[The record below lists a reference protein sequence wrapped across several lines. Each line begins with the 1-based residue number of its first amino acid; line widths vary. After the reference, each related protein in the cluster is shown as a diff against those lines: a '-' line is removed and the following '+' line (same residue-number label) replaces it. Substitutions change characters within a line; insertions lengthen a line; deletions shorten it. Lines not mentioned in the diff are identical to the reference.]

1 MIERLITIVGPTA
14 VGKTDATLFL
24 AEKLGS
30 PVLSGDAYQV
40 YRGLNI
46 GSAKPSAEELSRV
59 HHDLIDIRS
68 PFESYHVADF
78 QEEARNLIL
87 RYNEEGKIPILSGG
101 TGLYVQSL
109 LEGYAFSAVEKD
121 EELRAYLDK
130 LWNEK
135 GQEGLLS
142 YATELAK
149 KEGITLPF
157 TDKHRLFRAI
167 ELLLAGDVETLR
179 SPSKNGLSYE
189 GPVIGLI
196 RDRKELYDRINLR
209 VDLMVKAGLFEEVE
223 ALCKEGLT
231 ASHTSM
237 KGIGYKEIFPYF
249 EGHISKEV
257 AIDLI
262 KKNTRHFA
270 KRQLTWYRRMPYIYW
285 ITISEDMTNEDVQKA
300 VLRYVESELHDY

>member
-1 MIERLITIVGPTA
+1 MMERLITIVGPTA

-109 LEGYAFSAVEKD
+109 LEGYAFSAAEKD
-121 EELRAYLDK
+121 EELRAYLEK
-130 LWNEK
+130 LWHEK
-135 GQEGLLS
+135 GQEGILS
-142 YATELAK
+142 YATELAN

-167 ELLLAGDVETLR
+167 ELLLARDVETLR

-209 VDLMVKAGLFEEVE
+209 VDLMVEAGLFEEVE
-223 ALCKEGLT
+223 ALRKEGLT

-237 KGIGYKEIFPYF
+237 KGIGYKELFPYF
-249 EGHISKEV
+249 EGQISKEE

>member
-1 MIERLITIVGPTA
+1 MMERLITIVGPTA

-109 LEGYAFSAVEKD
+109 LEGYAFSAAEKD

>member
-1 MIERLITIVGPTA
+1 MMERLITIVGPTA

-109 LEGYAFSAVEKD
+109 LEGYAFSAAEKD
-121 EELRAYLDK
+121 KELRAYLDK